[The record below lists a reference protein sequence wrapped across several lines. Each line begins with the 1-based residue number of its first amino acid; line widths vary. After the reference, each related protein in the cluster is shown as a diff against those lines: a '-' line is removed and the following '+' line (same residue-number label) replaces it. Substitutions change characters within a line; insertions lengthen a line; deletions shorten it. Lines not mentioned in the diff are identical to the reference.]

1 MFVELG
7 YPVTRSGSFPSS
19 QEADMRPSSVFPW
32 TLVVVLALASGA
44 ARAQIKI
51 GYIDPLSGLMA
62 ATGDHGLRELQFA
75 AEEINARGGV
85 LGQKL
90 EIVAMDN
97 KLSPQESAA
106 LLNRAVDEGIR
117 YVTQG
122 NGSSVAAALI
132 DAINKN
138 NSRTPDKTVLFL
150 NYAAVDPDFT
160 NSKCS
165 FWHVRFDANSDMK
178 LQAITSSMVG
188 DKAIKKVY
196 IIGQDYSFGHQVSK
210 TAKELLKEKL
220 PKVEVVGDEFHP
232 LAKVKDFSPY
242 VAKIQASGADTVIT
256 GNWGSDLALLIRA
269 AKDAGLKVTFYTFY
283 AGVVGSPTAIGEAG
297 IDRVKVVSYYGA
309 NLASPAGMKHIQA
322 FKKKYSPTDD
332 PYTVSMVVA
341 LDMLTRA
348 MTQTKSTDP
357 AQVAKAMEGM
367 KIKGYFGDIE
377 MRAEDHQLIQP
388 LFVSS
393 FARVDGKKVKLGADG
408 TTEFGFREDVKVD
421 GPKTVL
427 PTTCKMERP

>member
-1 MFVELG
+1 M
-7 YPVTRSGSFPSS
+7 RRGSFL
-19 QEADMRPSSVFPW
+19 PW

-90 EIVAMDN
+90 EVVAMDN
-97 KLSPQESAA
+97 KLSPQESAS
-106 LLNRAVDEGIR
+106 LLTRAVDEGIH

-132 DAINKN
+132 EAIKKN

-165 FWHVRFDANSDMK
+165 FWHFRFDANSDMK
-178 LQAITSSMVG
+178 LQAITSSMVS
-188 DKAIKKVY
+188 DKKIKKVY

-210 TAKELLKEKL
+210 TARELLKEKL
-220 PKVEVVGDEFHP
+220 PKVEIVGDEFHP

-242 VAKIQASGADTVIT
+242 VAKIKASGADTVIT

-269 AKDAGLKVTFYTFY
+269 AKDAGLEVTFYTFY
-283 AGVVGSPTAIGEAG
+283 AGVIGSPTAIGEAG
-297 IDRVKVVSYYGA
+297 VDRVKVVTYYGP
-309 NLASPAGMKHIQA
+309 NQASAEGVKHIQA
-322 FKKKYSPTDD
+322 FKKKYKPTDD
-332 PYTVSMVVA
+332 PYTTAMVVE
-341 LDMLTRA
+341 LEMLTRA
-348 MTQTKSTDP
+348 MTQAKSTDP
-357 AQVAKAMEGM
+357 VKVAKAMEGM
-367 KIKGYFGDIE
+367 KIEGYFGEIE
-377 MRAEDHQLIQP
+377 MRAEDHQTIQP
-388 LFVSS
+388 LFVST
-393 FARVDGKKVKLGADG
+393 FAKVDGKKVKLGADG
-408 TTEFGFREDVKVD
+408 TTEFGFREDVKIE
-421 GPKTVL
+421 GAKTAMA
-427 PTTCKMERP
+427 TTCKMERP